1 MWIEFDQLPED
12 SRIWIFSIDGEMQAH
27 KHLALK
33 EALMD
38 FILDWTSHQQSLKA
52 SASIIDDRFIII
64 GLDQSQ
70 YGASGCSIDKLMRL
84 IQKLELKTGLGLLL
98 KNKIAIQH
106 QNMIQW
112 KTLSEIKQANIE
124 GSLDEKSVYFDT
136 MIDSVYLFK
145 NYWIKPLNE
154 GWLGKKLFK

>member
-12 SRIWIFSIDGEMQAH
+12 ARIWIFSIDGEMQAD
-27 KHLALK
+27 KHSALK
-33 EALMD
+33 EALKD

-84 IQKLELKTGLGLLL
+84 IQNLELKTGLSLLL

-106 QNMIQW
+106 LDKVQW
-112 KTLSEIKQANIE
+112 KTVAEIKQAKME
-124 GSLDEKSVYFDT
+124 GTLDEESVYFDT
-136 MIDSVYLFK
+136 MIDSVFLFK
-145 NYWIKPLNE
+145 NHWIKPLNE
-154 GWLGKKLFK
+154 GWLSKKLIK